1 MNGVPND
8 YEGSMTMKADGT
20 WYVNRISCGDDSIAG
35 WGAKIHLMMQEAE
48 QQLMLHNIKNEP
60 KNEDVA

>member
-35 WGAKIHLMMQEAE
+35 WGAKIHLMMTEAE
-48 QQLMLHNIKNEP
+48 QVLLQHNVKVEP
-60 KNEDVA
+60 KNKDVA

>member
-48 QQLMLHNIKNEP
+48 QQLFAHNIKNEP